1 MAAHANYGTWSID
14 FVIKDP
20 AEGPGSLFI
29 ECNFLI
35 WIQWGIN
42 CEYNNK
48 HVHTTTTS

>member
-1 MAAHANYGTWSID
+1 MSCEMAALPFQAHANYGTWSID

-35 WIQWGIN
+35 
-42 CEYNNK
+42 
-48 HVHTTTTS
+48 